1 VAILSPCVGP
11 YRIFRRQTGIAFG
24 IDTLLLG
31 TVEHGDDYTDR
42 YRSIYRSIDLSAVVP
57 VPYSPR
63 VPLLH
68 ISRIM
73 QHGWLSQL

>member
-1 VAILSPCVGP
+1 MLSLHAWV
-11 YRIFRRQTGIAFG
+11 RIACSGDKPVSLFG
-24 IDTLLLG
+24 IDMLPLG
-31 TVEHGDDYTDR
+31 TVERGDDYTDR

-57 VPYSPR
+57 IPYWPR

-73 QHGWLSQL
+73 LHGWLSQL